1 MRGDTQI
8 GCHLPLQGTTCSTPP
23 TVAEVVEGE
32 VASKASD
39 VWRGVEAVGAEVC
52 ALQVGSQ
59 HHLLQGSSG
68 GNGLAK
74 GRQQ

>member
-1 MRGDTQI
+1 
-8 GCHLPLQGTTCSTPP
+8 
-23 TVAEVVEGE
+23 
-32 VASKASD
+32 
-39 VWRGVEAVGAEVC
+39 VGAEVC